1 MALPNKLY
9 ELKIL
14 YMTLYKGTLTEI
26 SYYGLSDEIKQKLQD
41 QREILKTLDIDYKE
55 VEDQYY
61 KLNPKI

>member
-1 MALPNKLY
+1 MALPNKLH

-14 YMTLYKGTLTEI
+14 YMTLYKGVLTEI
-26 SYYGLSDEIKQKLQD
+26 SYYGLSPEVKEKLQD
-41 QREILKTLDIDYKE
+41 LREILKTLDINYED

>member
-1 MALPNKLY
+1 MAIPNKLY

-26 SYYGLSDEIKQKLQD
+26 SYYGLSNEIKQKLQD

>member
-1 MALPNKLY
+1 MAIPNKLY

-26 SYYGLSDEIKQKLQD
+26 SYYGMSDEIKQKLQD
-41 QREILKTLDIDYKE
+41 QREILKTLDIDYKD